1 MPRLPQHIMLVLLGI
16 AYLAFPSSVS
26 AQEFRFNSGGGTVN
40 LVVQSATAG
49 SEPTDAS
56 DSSTEIYWDA
66 AFGLPSKITV
76 STISPG
82 QSFRLY
88 IRLSVPSQG
97 AGGQGIVQPEV
108 QLQDGMLDMDLF
120 TDIPSTLPG
129 RQGFGTLIYRAAATV
144 AEGNS
149 NEHLDD
155 THLVTFTILAQ

>member
-1 MPRLPQHIMLVLLGI
+1 MLVLLGI
-16 AYLAFPSSVS
+16 ACLAFPPSVS
-26 AQEFRFNSGGGTVN
+26 AQEFRFTSGGGTVN

-49 SEPTDAS
+49 SEPTDAT
-56 DSSTEIYWDA
+56 DSSSEISWDA

-88 IRLSVPSQG
+88 VRLSVPSQG
-97 AGGQGIVQPEV
+97 AGGQGIVQPEI

-120 TDIPSTLPG
+120 TDIPATLPG

>member
-1 MPRLPQHIMLVLLGI
+1 MNRYLSTLPIAVFLLIGLLT
-16 AYLAFPSSVS
+16 APNCK
-26 AQEFRFNSGGGTVN
+26 AQEFRFNSGGGTIA
-40 LVVQSATAG
+40 LMVQSASAG
-49 SEPTDAS
+49 SEPTDAT

-66 AFGLPSKITV
+66 NFGLATKITV
-76 STISPG
+76 STIAPG

-88 IRLSVPSQG
+88 LRLSVPSQG
-97 AGGQGIVQPEV
+97 AGGQGIMQPEI
-108 QLQDGMLDMDLF
+108 QLLDGMFDMDLF

-155 THLVTFTILAQ
+155 VHLVTFTLLAQ

>member
-1 MPRLPQHIMLVLLGI
+1 MTMLGAICLTAPLS
-16 AYLAFPSSVS
+16 AT
-26 AQEFRFNSGGGTVN
+26 AQEFRFNSGGGPIN
-40 LVVQSATAG
+40 LIVQSATAG

-56 DSSTEIYWDA
+56 DSSSEIYWDA

-129 RQGFGTLIYRAAATV
+129 RQGFGTLIYRAAAAV